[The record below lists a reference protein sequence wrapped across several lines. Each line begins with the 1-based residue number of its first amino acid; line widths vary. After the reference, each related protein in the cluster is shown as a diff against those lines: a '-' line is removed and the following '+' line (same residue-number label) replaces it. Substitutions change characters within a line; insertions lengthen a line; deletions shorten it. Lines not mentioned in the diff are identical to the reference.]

1 MKIADLSNLTIEELQ
16 AKLVAEEQNLAKM
29 KLNHSV
35 SPLDNPMQIKAAR
48 KNIARINT
56 LLTIKANSS
65 ETSREIKK

>member
-1 MKIADLSNLTIEELQ
+1 MKITDLSNLTIEELQ
-16 AKLVAEEQNLAKM
+16 AKLAAEEMNLAKM

>member
-48 KNIARINT
+48 KNIARIQTVINA
-56 LLTIKANSS
+56 KA
-65 ETSREIKK
+65 EA